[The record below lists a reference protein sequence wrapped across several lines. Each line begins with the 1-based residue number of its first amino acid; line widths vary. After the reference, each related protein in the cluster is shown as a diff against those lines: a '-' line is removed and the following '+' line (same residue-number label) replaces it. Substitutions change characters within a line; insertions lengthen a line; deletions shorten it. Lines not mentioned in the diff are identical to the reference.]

1 MQKVPMLLQRTA
13 IRTRLIFACLTVSIL
28 VSAIYVIVSYRLA
41 ADVGIQN
48 ELARMTRVV
57 AFLNTEIQTNEDV
70 LFNGNY
76 TFDPQSRLADPAL
89 STLFHVSS
97 SQGQWTQAHLIDSR
111 SSRNILKNIAMLSEK
126 SASIVSLNNRNYLW
140 VNVKSDQYNIF
151 YFKETTLIDATLQ
164 LVAKRLI
171 ITSVIVFWI
180 TGWLALTLSSIIAK
194 RADEIN
200 ASLAKL
206 ATNDPLT
213 GLANRLYITETLH
226 EIKTNE
232 HKRITLSQACL
243 FVIDLDKFK
252 EINDS
257 FGHKTGDD
265 LLVEL
270 SNRMAAVVTLPNELI
285 RIGGDEFIVWA
296 PHCNIQQGETLA
308 QALVQVCDTTVPLN
322 GLEINTGASV
332 GFAHYPSHTNNPETL
347 ISCADTA
354 MYKAKKQRSG
364 WAIYDNQNVLV
375 NERDVM
381 LRADLND
388 AMLNNELILHFQPK
402 VDMRNCN
409 IVGVEG
415 LCRWQHP
422 RLGLLTPFAFINL
435 IEHSGKVQD
444 FGRYIIK
451 KAIEHASSWRNE
463 GHGIPIA
470 INLSPYNLLDP
481 GLLAF
486 IQQELKQYQLPAN
499 FLQIELT
506 ENETCLNIKY
516 IESALTKIRQLGIA
530 IAIDDFGTGMSSL
543 AYLNNLKANTI
554 KIDKTFITDIETNK
568 GHRAIVSSTVTLAES
583 FECDVVVEGVETKSQ
598 ADLLLSLGC
607 FIAQGYFYAKPMP
620 EHDMKRILKSGM
632 KLDTSVNAASIFETY

>member
-1 MQKVPMLLQRTA
+1 MQKVPILLQKTA

-28 VSAIYVIVSYRLA
+28 VSAIYVTVSYRLA

-48 ELARMTRVV
+48 ELSRMSRVV
-57 AFLNTEIQTNEDV
+57 TFLKKEIHTNEDAFF
-70 LFNGNY
+70 LGNY
-76 TFDPQSRLADPAL
+76 TFDPQGRLADPSL
-89 STLFHVSS
+89 PTLFHVSTP
-97 SQGQWTQAHLIDSR
+97 QNQWTQAHLIDSL
-111 SSRNILKNIAMLSEK
+111 SIRNIVNRIGLLSED
-126 SASIVSLNNRNYLW
+126 SPSILTSNDRNYLW
-140 VNVKSDQYNIF
+140 LNVKFGQYNIF

-200 ASLAKL
+200 ATLAKL

-232 HKRITLSQACL
+232 HKRKTLSQACL

-252 EINDS
+252 EVNDS
-257 FGHKTGDD
+257 FGHNTGDE

-270 SNRMAAVVTLPNELI
+270 ANRMSAILTLPNELI

-296 PHCNIQQGETLA
+296 PHYNTKKGEALA
-308 QALVQVCDTTVPLN
+308 QALVQVCDTTVPLH

-381 LRADLND
+381 LRADLNN

-422 RLGLLTPFAFINL
+422 KFGLLMPFAFINL

-444 FGRYIIK
+444 FGRYILK
-451 KAIEHASSWRNE
+451 KAIEHASLWRSE
-463 GHGIPIA
+463 GYSTPIA

-481 GLLAF
+481 GLFAF
-486 IQQELKQYQLPAN
+486 IQEELNQHQLPAN
-499 FLQIELT
+499 LLQIELT

-543 AYLNNLKANTI
+543 AYLNSLKANTI
-554 KIDKTFITDIETNK
+554 KIDKTFITDIESNK

-620 EHDMKRILKSGM
+620 EHDMKCLLKNGM
-632 KLDTSVNAASIFETY
+632 KLDTSVNAASFFETY

>member
-1 MQKVPMLLQRTA
+1 MQKVPILLQKTA

-28 VSAIYVIVSYRLA
+28 VSAIYVTVSYRLA

-48 ELARMTRVV
+48 ELARMSRVV
-57 AFLNTEIQTNEDV
+57 TFLKKEIQTNEDAF
-70 LFNGNY
+70 FNGNY
-76 TFDPQSRLADPAL
+76 TFDPQNRLADPSL
-89 STLFHVSS
+89 PTLFHVNAP
-97 SQGQWTQAHLIDSR
+97 QNQWTQAHLIDSL
-111 SSRNILKNIAMLSEK
+111 SIRNIVKRIDLLSED
-126 SASIVSLNNRNYLW
+126 SSSILTLDDRNYLW
-140 VNVKSDQYNIF
+140 LNVTFGQYNIF

-213 GLANRLYITETLH
+213 GLANRLYITEILH
-226 EIKTNE
+226 EISTNE
-232 HKRITLSQACL
+232 HKRKMLSQACL

-252 EINDS
+252 EVNDS
-257 FGHKTGDD
+257 FGHNTGDE

-270 SNRMAAVVTLPNELI
+270 ANRMSAILTLPNELI

-296 PHCNIQQGETLA
+296 PHCDAKKAEALA
-308 QALVQVCDTTVPLN
+308 QALVQVCDTTVPLH

-381 LRADLND
+381 LRADLNN

-402 VDMRNCN
+402 VDMRNCD

-422 RLGLLTPFAFINL
+422 KFGLLTPFAFIHL

-451 KAIEHASSWRNE
+451 KAIEHASSWRSE
-463 GHGIPIA
+463 GFSTPIA

-481 GLLAF
+481 GLSTF
-486 IQQELKQYQLPAN
+486 IQDELNQHQLPAN
-499 FLQIELT
+499 LLQIELT

-516 IESALTKIRQLGIA
+516 IESALRKIRQLGIA

-543 AYLNNLKANTI
+543 AYLNSLKANTI

-583 FECDVVVEGVETKSQ
+583 FECDVVVEGVETKRQ

-620 EHDMKRILKSGM
+620 EYDMKCLLKNGM
-632 KLDTSVNAASIFETY
+632 KLDTSVYAASIFEKY